1 MQHDFLKAA
10 AEQFLSQG
18 SIPNASKVISIL
30 AGSMDTNLTAA
41 NMAYFARQLMMCS
54 SEDINF
60 YTAPNTPMTVQ
71 NLSYTFLDLYD
82 WLAMVNDCI
91 NPYSN
96 ACHRGDARP
105 CVSL

>member
-1 MQHDFLKAA
+1 MGLVRFRYGYMNGDLDRINVQHDFLKAA

-54 SEDINF
+54 SEDIE
-60 YTAPNTPMTVQ
+60 
-71 NLSYTFLDLYD
+71 FLYRAEHSHDRAESELH
-82 WLAMVNDCI
+82 L
-91 NPYSN
+91 P
-96 ACHRGDARP
+96 RP
-105 CVSL
+105 L